1 MLPTV
6 AIVGR
11 PNVGKSTLFN
21 RIVGDRISITDDTPG
36 VTRDRIYAKAT
47 WLTQKF
53 NLIDTGGIEI
63 SDAPFLAE
71 IKAQAEIAIEEADV
85 VIFVTDV
92 SSGVHPDDYVVMKI
106 LNSSKKPIVVAVNKV
121 DDRRLMDETYE
132 FFELGADDV
141 VAVSSAH
148 GIGIGDLLDKVTSRF
163 PPAVPEVE
171 CVDCTKICVIGRPN
185 VGKSSLVNAILGA
198 ERVIVSPVE
207 GTTTDSIDTEF
218 VKDGEKYV
226 VIDTAGLRKR
236 GKIFESVEKYSALRA
251 MQAIERT
258 DIAIVVIDAVA
269 GIQEQDKHI
278 AGFALD
284 SGKAMILVVNKWD
297 AVEKDDHTM
306 EEWTKVMRE
315 EFQFLAYVPI
325 VFLSAKK
332 KTRVHLLFPVIRRV
346 YENFTRRV
354 STSVMNEVITDAM
367 MFFPPHE
374 HNQVRLRVY
383 YVTQVT
389 VKCPTFVLFVNDT
402 EALHFSYQRYL
413 ENRIREAFDFEGT
426 PIKLILRKRE

>member
-53 NLIDTGGIEI
+53 NVIDTGGIEI

-85 VIFVTDV
+85 VVFVTDV
-92 SSGVHPDDYVVMKI
+92 TSGVHPDDYVVMKI
-106 LNSSKKPIVVAVNKV
+106 LNASKKPIIVAVNKV
-121 DDRRLMDETYE
+121 DDRRLMDDTYE

-148 GIGIGDLLDKVTSRF
+148 GIGIGDLLDKVAARF
-163 PPAVPEVE
+163 PASMPEDYSE
-171 CVDCTKICVIGRPN
+171 EYTKLCVIGRPN
-185 VGKSSLVNAILGA
+185 VGKSSLVNAILGD
-198 ERVIVSPVE
+198 ERVIVSSIE
-207 GTTTDSIDTEF
+207 GTTTDSIDTAFE
-218 VKDGEKYV
+218 KDGEKYV

-236 GKIFESVEKYSALRA
+236 GKIFESVEKYSVLRA
-251 MQAIERT
+251 MQAIERA
-258 DIAIVVIDAVA
+258 DLAIIVIDAII

-278 AGFALD
+278 AGYALD
-284 SGKAMILVVNKWD
+284 NGKAMILVVNKWD

-306 EEWTKVMRE
+306 EEWTKLMRE

-332 KTRVHLLFPVIRRV
+332 KTRVHLLFPVIRHV
-346 YENFTRRV
+346 FENFCRRV

-374 HNQVRLRVY
+374 HHQVKLRVY
-383 YVTQVT
+383 YVTQVAA
-389 VKCPTFVLFVNDT
+389 KCPTFVLFVNDT
-402 EALHFSYQRYL
+402 EALHFSFQRYL

>member
-47 WLTQKF
+47 WLTHRF
-53 NLIDTGGIEI
+53 NIIDTGGIEI

-85 VIFVTDV
+85 VVFVTDV
-92 SSGVHPDDYVVMKI
+92 QNGVHPDDYVVMKI
-106 LNSSKKPIVVAVNKV
+106 LNGSKKPVVVAVNKV
-121 DDRRLMDETYE
+121 DDRRLLEETYD

-148 GIGIGDLLDKVTSRF
+148 GIGIGDLLDKVVERF
-163 PPAVPEVE
+163 PPATEEPYAE
-171 CVDCTKICVIGRPN
+171 DQTKICVIGRPN
-185 VGKSSLVNAILGA
+185 VGKSSLVNAILGS

-207 GTTTDSIDTEF
+207 GTTTDAIDTEF
-218 VKDGEKYV
+218 EKDGQRYV

-251 MQAIERT
+251 MQAIERS
-258 DIAIVVIDAVA
+258 DVALVVIDAVA
-269 GIQEQDKHI
+269 GIQEQDKHV

-284 SGKAMILVVNKWD
+284 GGKAMILVVNKWD
-297 AVEKDDHTM
+297 AVEKDDRTM
-306 EEWTKVMRE
+306 EEWTKVLRT
-315 EFQFLAYVPI
+315 EFQFLAFVPI
-325 VFLSAKK
+325 LFLSAKK
-332 KTRVHLLFPVIRRV
+332 KTRVHLLFPLIRRV
-346 YENFTRRV
+346 AENHARRI
-354 STSVMNEVITDAM
+354 STSVMNEVVSDAM
-367 MFFPPHE
+367 AIFPPHE
-374 HNQVRLRVY
+374 HNQTRLKVY
-383 YVTQVT
+383 YVTQVA
-389 VKCPTFVLFVNDT
+389 VRCPTFVLFVNDT

-426 PIKLILRKRE
+426 PIKLILRRRE